1 MLNQPE
7 NTIKLSD
14 EQTLAIEETKNRL
27 ANLEAEISIATKNFK
42 TIKQDTEKAIKER
55 VYEEERLNSI
65 VNQIKP
71 LEDKKV
77 ELESAII
84 EKIAELG
91 KINSD
96 IKESVVKQEEKE
108 KELNDREE
116 LVVKNDKY
124 LSERKEI
131 LDNKEIEIKD
141 QTDSFNSKISK
152 LKEVISEF

>member
-1 MLNQPE
+1 MLTQPE

-141 QTDSFNSKISK
+141 QTDSFNSKVSK

>member
-7 NTIKLSD
+7 NNIKLTD
-14 EQTLAIEETKNRL
+14 AQLQAIEEVKNRL
-27 ANLEAEISIATKNFK
+27 SNMESEVTIATKNLK
-42 TIKQDTEKAIKER
+42 VIKQDTEKAIKER
-55 VYEEERLNSI
+55 AYEEERLDSI
-65 VNQIKP
+65 VKQIKP

-84 EKIAELG
+84 EKLTELG

-96 IKESVVKQEEKE
+96 IQESTVKHQEKE
-108 KELNDREE
+108 KELKEREE
-116 LVVKNDKY
+116 LVLKNEKY

-131 LDNKEIEIKD
+131 LDNKDIELNELVKE
-141 QTDSFNSKISK
+141 FNSKVSK

>member
-27 ANLEAEISIATKNFK
+27 ANMEAEISIATKNFK
-42 TIKQDTEKAIKER
+42 AIKQDTEKAIKER
-55 VYEEERLNSI
+55 AYEEERLNSI
-65 VNQIKP
+65 VNQINP

-84 EKIAELG
+84 EKLAELG
-91 KINSD
+91 QINSD
-96 IKESVVKQEEKE
+96 IKESTIKQEEKE
-108 KELNDREE
+108 RELNEREG
-116 LVVKNDKY
+116 LVIKNEQY
-124 LSERKEI
+124 LLGKKEI

-141 QTDSFNSKISK
+141 QIDSFNSKVSR

>member
-1 MLNQPE
+1 MLTQPE

-27 ANLEAEISIATKNFK
+27 ANMEAEISIATKNFK

-55 VYEEERLNSI
+55 AYEEERLSSI

>member
-1 MLNQPE
+1 MLTQPE

>member
-84 EKIAELG
+84 EKLAELG

-141 QTDSFNSKISK
+141 QTDSFNSKVSK